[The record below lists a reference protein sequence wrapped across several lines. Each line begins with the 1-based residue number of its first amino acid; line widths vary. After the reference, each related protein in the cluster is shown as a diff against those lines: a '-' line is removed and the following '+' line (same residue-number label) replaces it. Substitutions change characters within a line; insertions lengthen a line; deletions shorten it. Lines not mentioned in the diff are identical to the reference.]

1 MKGIRFTEILKE
13 IRLEGVRGELE
24 SKKSFQRQSFTR
36 YLRLTLVFVA
46 DSALREK
53 FYICFQELF
62 ACINKILLRGDW
74 NSSYSSSGSSHF
86 PDIS

>member
-1 MKGIRFTEILKE
+1 MRDIRVTKILIEIRF
-13 IRLEGVRGELE
+13 EGVRGELE
-24 SKKSFQRQSFTR
+24 LKKSFQRQSFTR

-62 ACINKILLRGDW
+62 AYINWGLGAEL
-74 NSSYSSSGSSHF
+74 
-86 PDIS
+86 